1 MPTFHYRR
9 DGQPVSVTLDAQP
22 DGTYRARL
30 GERVIRVEAAAIG
43 AGAWRLTL
51 DGGTTFVVHA
61 AAHGDQRFVTV
72 DGEAV
77 TLTRTP
83 APPPVSRRATPAA
96 IAAPHITAPMTGQ
109 VRALLVTPGE
119 RVERGQ
125 IVAVLEA
132 MKMEQRIA
140 APAAG
145 TVSAV
150 PVSVGQVVQRGDVL
164 VTLMD

>member
-1 MPTFHYRR
+1 MPTLHYQV
-9 DGQPVSVTLDAQP
+9 DGQPVSVMLDAQP
-22 DGTYRARL
+22 DGTYRARI
-30 GERVIRVEAAAIG
+30 GERVIAVQAVPIG
-43 AGAWRLTL
+43 DGAWRLML
-51 DGGTTFVVHA
+51 DGDAAIVVHA

-72 DGEAV
+72 DGESV
-77 TLTRTP
+77 TLTRTT
-83 APPPVSRRATPAA
+83 APPPVSRRTAEPA
-96 IAAPHITAPMTGQ
+96 IAAPQIIASMTGQ
-109 VRALLVTPGE
+109 IRALLVTPGE

-132 MKMEQRIA
+132 MKMEQRVA

-164 VTLMD
+164 VRLTD